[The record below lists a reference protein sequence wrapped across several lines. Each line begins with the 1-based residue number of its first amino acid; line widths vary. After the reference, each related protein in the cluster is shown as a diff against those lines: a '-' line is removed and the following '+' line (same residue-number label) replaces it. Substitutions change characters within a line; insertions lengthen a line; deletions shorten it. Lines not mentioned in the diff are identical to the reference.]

1 MVLNIPRDVLWKDKT
16 LDELLDDPLFKV
28 LHEAFLYF
36 DKEPM
41 MFPLDELSV
50 LNHVGYHVTWLC
62 FESRFGMEPDM
73 DQFEREVYANAGL
86 SDHAKTIISLVQAV
100 VKLVNFPP
108 LNISKRTKNLLS
120 HMNKDCWCRQYIDSF
135 VRRVLRDGSVF
146 SEQFLPA
153 QRDYT
158 IPKEVEEEKE
168 LCSESCICAEPSME
182 VLSDGVRR
190 FTMEEIVTYA
200 KENLSLDKSVYI
212 QAMLY
217 SLLRKDG
224 TQEEREMV
232 NSITTYILNRNAGD
246 QVQGNKTSFGNYS
259 NMVNFNLSEHTDYE
273 QLFKALPPEI
283 KETWR
288 KQLMNT
294 DNG

>member
-1 MVLNIPRDVLWKDKT
+1 MTQKIPREVLWKDKT
-16 LDELLDDPLFKV
+16 MEELLDDPLFNL
-28 LHEAFLYF
+28 LHDAFLYF
-36 DKEPM
+36 DAQPM
-41 MFPLDELSV
+41 MFPLDELAV

-62 FESRFGMEPDM
+62 YESRFGMEPDM

-86 SDHAKTIISLVQAV
+86 SDHAKTIFSLVQAV

-108 LNISKRTKNLLS
+108 LNISERAKRKLAQ
-120 HMNKDCWCRQYIDSF
+120 MNKNSWCRRFVDSL
-135 VRRVLRDGSVF
+135 VRRVIRDGYVF

-158 IPKEVEEEKE
+158 MPKEVEEEPCRE
-168 LCSESCICAEPSME
+168 GSMCAEASTE
-182 VLSDGVRR
+182 VVDNVRR
-190 FTMEEIVTYA
+190 FTLEEIVTYA

-212 QAMLY
+212 QNMLY
-217 SLLRKDG
+217 KLLSKDG
-224 TQEEREMV
+224 THEEREMV
-232 NSITTYILNRNAGD
+232 DSITTYILNRNAGD
-246 QVQGNKTSFGNYS
+246 QVQGNKTSFGSYS

>member
-1 MVLNIPRDVLWKDKT
+1 
-16 LDELLDDPLFKV
+16 
-28 LHEAFLYF
+28 
-36 DKEPM
+36 
-41 MFPLDELSV
+41 
-50 LNHVGYHVTWLC
+50 
-62 FESRFGMEPDM
+62 
-73 DQFEREVYANAGL
+73 
-86 SDHAKTIISLVQAV
+86 
-100 VKLVNFPP
+100 
-108 LNISKRTKNLLS
+108 
-120 HMNKDCWCRQYIDSF
+120 
-135 VRRVLRDGSVF
+135 VLRDGSVF

-232 NSITTYILNRNAGD
+232 NSITEYIVNRDKPDPQHVEHQTVIPKVEHYYDKVDKVENKFPPMGD
-246 QVQGNKTSFGNYS
+246 PNK
-259 NMVNFNLSEHTDYE
+259 LIE
-273 QLFKALPPEI
+273 
-283 KETWR
+283 
-288 KQLMNT
+288 
-294 DNG
+294 

>member
-1 MVLNIPRDVLWKDKT
+1 MTQKIPREVLWKDKT
-16 LDELLDDPLFKV
+16 MEELLDDPLFNL

-36 DKEPM
+36 DAQPM
-41 MFPLDELSV
+41 MFPLDELAV

-62 FESRFGMEPDM
+62 YESRFGMEPDM

-86 SDHAKTIISLVQAV
+86 SDHAKTIFSLVQAV

-108 LNISKRTKNLLS
+108 LNISERAKRKLAQ
-120 HMNKDCWCRQYIDSF
+120 MNKNSWCRRFVDSF
-135 VRRVLRDGSVF
+135 VRRVLRDGCLF
-146 SEQFLPA
+146 REQFLPA
-153 QRDYT
+153 QGDYVIPRD
-158 IPKEVEEEKE
+158 VEEESR
-168 LCSESCICAEPSME
+168 SEVSMSAEPSRE
-182 VLSDGVRR
+182 VQQVSVRR
-190 FTMEEIVTYA
+190 FTLEEIVTYA

-212 QAMLY
+212 QNMLY
-217 SLLRKDG
+217 KLLSKDG
-224 TQEEREMV
+224 THEEREMV
-232 NSITTYILNRNAGD
+232 DSITAYILNRNAGD
-246 QVQGNKTSFGNYS
+246 QVQGNKTSFGSYS

>member
-1 MVLNIPRDVLWKDKT
+1 MTQKIPREVLWKDKT
-16 LDELLDDPLFKV
+16 MEELLDDPLFNL

-36 DKEPM
+36 DAQPM
-41 MFPLDELSV
+41 MFPLDELAV

-108 LNISKRTKNLLS
+108 LNIGERAKRKLAQ
-120 HMNKDCWCRQYIDSF
+120 MNKNSWCRRFVDSF

-212 QAMLY
+212 QNMLY
-217 SLLRKDG
+217 KLLSKDG
-224 TQEEREMV
+224 THAEREMV
-232 NSITTYILNRNAGD
+232 DSITTYILNRDKPAPQHVEHQTVIPKVEHYYD
-246 QVQGNKTSFGNYS
+246 KVDKVENKF
-259 NMVNFNLSEHTDYE
+259 
-273 QLFKALPPEI
+273 PPMGEPNKLI
-283 KETWR
+283 E
-288 KQLMNT
+288 
-294 DNG
+294 

>member
-1 MVLNIPRDVLWKDKT
+1 MTQKIPREVLWKDKT
-16 LDELLDDPLFKV
+16 MEELLDDPLFNL

-36 DKEPM
+36 DAQPM
-41 MFPLDELSV
+41 MFPLDELAV

-108 LNISKRTKNLLS
+108 LNIGERAKRKLAQ
-120 HMNKDCWCRQYIDSF
+120 MNKNSWCRRFVDSF

-212 QAMLY
+212 QNMLY
-217 SLLRKDG
+217 KLLSKDG
-224 TQEEREMV
+224 THEEREMV
-232 NSITTYILNRNAGD
+232 NSITTYILNRDKPAPQHVEHQTVIPKVEHYYD
-246 QVQGNKTSFGNYS
+246 KVDKVENKF
-259 NMVNFNLSEHTDYE
+259 
-273 QLFKALPPEI
+273 PPMGEPNKLI
-283 KETWR
+283 E
-288 KQLMNT
+288 
-294 DNG
+294 

>member
-1 MVLNIPRDVLWKDKT
+1 MTQKIPREVLWKDKT
-16 LDELLDDPLFKV
+16 MEELLDDPLFNL

-36 DKEPM
+36 DAQPM
-41 MFPLDELSV
+41 MFPLDELAV

-62 FESRFGMEPDM
+62 YESRFGMEPDM

-86 SDHAKTIISLVQAV
+86 SDHAKTIFSLVQAV

-108 LNISKRTKNLLS
+108 LNISERAKRKLAQ
-120 HMNKDCWCRQYIDSF
+120 MNKNSWCRRFVDSL
-135 VRRVLRDGSVF
+135 VRRVIRDGYVF

-158 IPKEVEEEKE
+158 MPKEVEEEPCRE
-168 LCSESCICAEPSME
+168 GSMCAEASTE
-182 VLSDGVRR
+182 VVDNVRR
-190 FTMEEIVTYA
+190 FTMNEIVTYA

-217 SLLRKDG
+217 KLLSKDG
-224 TQEEREMV
+224 THAEREMV
-232 NSITTYILNRNAGD
+232 DSITTYILNRNAGD
-246 QVQGNKTSFGNYS
+246 QVQGNKTSFGSYS